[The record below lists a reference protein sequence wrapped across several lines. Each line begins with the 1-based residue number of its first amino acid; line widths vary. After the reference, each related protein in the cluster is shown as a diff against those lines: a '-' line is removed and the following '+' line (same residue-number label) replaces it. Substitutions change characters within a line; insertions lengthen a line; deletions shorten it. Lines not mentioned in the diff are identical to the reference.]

1 MKKKLLFSLAFFLT
15 VCAASL
21 FVVASKKVDFCL
33 YANVEALASGETS
46 SGGGECY
53 RTLIYDPSD
62 QVVYCGNCKDMPGRG
77 RRRSVCYNF

>member
-1 MKKKLLFSLAFFLT
+1 MKKKLLFVSAFFIT
-15 VCAASL
+15 VCAVSL
-21 FVVASKKVDFCL
+21 FVVANKKVDFSL